1 MSKKLSRTRWGA
13 VGITAGL
20 AFTTACSGSALSGDS
35 GGGSDDGP
43 IKIGI
48 TTALTG
54 PYSEFGVP
62 SKKSIELAI
71 TEFNTSKACE
81 REVELA
87 SYDDQLVAETAQSN
101 MRRLLQEDNV
111 DFVIGPAGSG
121 PSLAV
126 LPLVN
131 AAKKI
136 MMNSVAQ
143 TAAVVTPE
151 GEDSPYPNVFST
163 SLGNV
168 VESQFVGSFV
178 NETFDS
184 VGLIAESTP
193 YGETGTEELTR
204 VLEGGGTVISGTENY
219 DQGATDVTAQLAR
232 LRKQNPDAIA
242 LIGLANDAST
252 IRQSMA
258 RLDMLDVPFIIAN
271 GAGTIPYQ
279 ERAAELADGTI
290 VVHYRAFAGGEP
302 DNDVARSYAEQYR
315 KKFGQDLY
323 YGKGEWPVPAFGG
336 AAAGAYDA
344 TKVLLDAIEQAGCST
359 DTEKVASEIESGSA
373 FEVSRGEYVFSD
385 KDHIAVSPE
394 LLTMNRYVVADDGTV
409 SFEPVQD

>member
-1 MSKKLSRTRWGA
+1 MAKKFSKTRWGA
-13 VGITAGL
+13 AGL
-20 AFTTACSGSALSGDS
+20 AAGLALTTGCSGSAVGGSSGDGS
-35 GGGSDDGP
+35 GDGP

-54 PYSEFGVP
+54 PYSEFGKP
-62 SKKSIELAI
+62 AKKSIELAVAD
-71 TEFNTSKACE
+71 FNDSKACD
-81 REVELA
+81 RDVELS

-121 PSLAV
+121 PTLAV

-136 MMNSVAQ
+136 MMNTIAQ
-143 TAAVVTPE
+143 SATVVTPE
-151 GEDSPYPNVFST
+151 GEDAPYPHVFST
-163 SLGNV
+163 ALAND
-168 VESQFVGSFV
+168 VESKFIGSFLSE
-178 NETFDS
+178 NYDS

-193 YGETGTEELTR
+193 YGETGTQDLASA
-204 VLEGGGTVISGTENY
+204 LKSSGTALAGKETY

-232 LRKQNPDAIA
+232 LKKKAPDSIA

-258 RLDMLDVPFIIAN
+258 RLDMLDIPFIITN

-290 VVHYRAFAGGEP
+290 VVHYKAFAGEEP
-302 DNDVARSYAEQYR
+302 DNDVARSYAKGYSKE
-315 KKFGQDLY
+315 FGEDLY
-323 YGKGEWPVPAFGG
+323 YGKNKWPIPAFGG

-344 TKVLLDAIEQAGCST
+344 TKVLVDAIERAGCST
-359 DTEKVASEIESGSA
+359 DTDKVASEIESGEA
-373 FEVSRGEYVFSD
+373 FDVSRGEYTFSD

-394 LLTMNRYVVADDGTV
+394 LLTMNRYVVADDGAV
-409 SFEPVQD
+409 SFEPAED